1 MTNAGCE
8 DVEGCLGRRF
18 YSEKNA
24 RRARNRRTP
33 HSEFMPPTGKTPHSP
48 AGPETPKPPNLSVD
62 GLRVAAL
69 GQLADIARADEE
81 SRDGPF
87 RGWAYVTRELA
98 RQEGRR
104 VVAAPTPKNPYHEE
118 IHLPA
123 KVAGNRD
130 ALKQHATHLADNA
143 SWCEGR

>member
-1 MTNAGCE
+1 M
-8 DVEGCLGRRF
+8 EGCLGRRF

-33 HSEFMPPTGKTPHSP
+33 HSEFMPPTGKAPHSP
-48 AGPETPKPPNLSVD
+48 AGAETAKPPNLSVD

-69 GQLADIARADEE
+69 RQLADIARADED

-98 RQEGRR
+98 QQEGRR
-104 VVAAPTPKNPYHEE
+104 VVAAPTLKNPYHEE

-123 KVAGNRD
+123 MVAGNRD

-143 SWCEGR
+143 RWCEGR

>member
-33 HSEFMPPTGKTPHSP
+33 HSEFMPPVPKTFPSSAATEP
-48 AGPETPKPPNLSVD
+48 TKPPALSVD
-62 GLRVAAL
+62 GLRIAAL
-69 GQLADIARADEE
+69 GQLADIARVDEK
-81 SRDGPF
+81 SRSGQF

-98 RQEGRR
+98 GQEGRR
-104 VVAAPTPKNPYHEE
+104 VVAAPTPENPYHEE

-123 KVAGNRD
+123 KLAGNRD

-143 SWCEGR
+143 RWCERR